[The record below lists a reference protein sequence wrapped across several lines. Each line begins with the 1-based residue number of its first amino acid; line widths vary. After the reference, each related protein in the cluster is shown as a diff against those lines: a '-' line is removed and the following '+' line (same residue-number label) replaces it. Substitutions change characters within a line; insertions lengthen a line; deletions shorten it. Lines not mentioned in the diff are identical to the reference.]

1 MDDTLENRIDDMER
15 PAFSSELSVEQILA
29 DWPQTLPVFIRF
41 HMLCIGCPVTP
52 FHTLRD
58 ACLAHDID
66 LEPFESAL
74 EAVVNSDLP
83 QSPKGGAAAGR

>member
-1 MDDTLENRIDDMER
+1 METLV
-15 PAFSSELSVEQILA
+15 FSSDLSVERILA
-29 DWPQTLPVFIRF
+29 VWPQTLPVFIRF

-58 ACLAHDID
+58 ACMAHDMS

-74 EAVVNSDLP
+74 LAAISSGLP
-83 QSPKGGAAAGR
+83 QSPTGDAVVRQ